1 MKKIGLYIIITLLLI
16 VATITGTYAYMIA
29 TINSSNN
36 AVNTSGTN
44 LKVVYSGGAAIEGIL
59 NLSNDKTGGLNTTV
73 NIKIAEDSVVA
84 KAHLYIDIEKIT
96 SSIATNAL
104 NWEVYKTVNGVES
117 FVNSGTFADCLTGTT
132 ARKCVAGDKLYIVN
146 DYQLSTEDTAFTIYV
161 WLDGNKVGNEVV
173 GATFK
178 GIVAAESE
186 NFTGDLG

>member
-1 MKKIGLYIIITLLLI
+1 MKKIVLYTIITLLLI
-16 VATITGTYAYMIA
+16 VATIAGTYAYMIA

-84 KAHLYIDIEKIT
+84 KAHLYIDIEKIS

-117 FVNSGTFADCLTGTT
+117 FVNSGTFVDCLTGTT
-132 ARKCVAGDKLYIVN
+132 TRKCVAGDKLYIVN
-146 DYQLSTEDTAFTIYV
+146 DYQLSTEDAAFTIYV

>member
-1 MKKIGLYIIITLLLI
+1 MKKISLYIIIILLLI
-16 VATITGTYAYMIA
+16 VATIAGTYAYMIA
-29 TINSSNN
+29 TINSTNN